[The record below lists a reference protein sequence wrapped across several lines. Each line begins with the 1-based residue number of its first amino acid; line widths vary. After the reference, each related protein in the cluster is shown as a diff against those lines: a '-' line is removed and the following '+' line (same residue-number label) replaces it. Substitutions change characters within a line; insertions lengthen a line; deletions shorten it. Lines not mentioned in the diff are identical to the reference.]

1 MQLTRL
7 AVHRP
12 LAVLMGLLA
21 LVLLGGVAY
30 TFLKVDRLPPISIPV
45 VSVSVSYPNAS
56 ADDVEQLVTEP
67 VENALAGMPGV
78 AHINST
84 SSEGVARV
92 TVQLADGT
100 DVDAAAIEVGRRL
113 AAIGNSLPSDAGS
126 PSINKADPNASPI
139 LNVALTGAPSD
150 QLYDIASSQL
160 QPQLQSVPGVASVN
174 INGGLQREIQVRVD
188 YNRLAGY
195 GLSVQQVAT
204 ALQTA
209 NVSAPAGSLEEGAQ
223 VLNVRSVG
231 RFESADQLGGIV
243 ISDTSSGPV
252 YVRDVASVTDTYK
265 PVTQVQRFDGQDA
278 VGLVVVKQSDANAI
292 TVADAVRAELQRQ
305 QSLLPS
311 GTSVQV
317 TNDSSVFTRASLDA
331 IQHDL
336 GISIFLVAT
345 IILLFLHEWR
355 NTLIVLL
362 AIPTSLVSTFLV
374 MYALGFSLNIMSLM
388 ALALM
393 IGILV
398 DDSIVVLEN
407 IHRHLQLGKEPR
419 QAALDG
425 RSEIGMA
432 AIAITLADVVVYA
445 PIAFMSGNVG
455 QLFRQYGLTVV
466 AATLFSLL
474 ISFTLTPLLASRW
487 LRHGGKAGFMTR
499 FGHWWD
505 AHFDRLGGQVARVVP
520 TMVRARWVVL
530 GIGAGL
536 VVLSASLVPLHLI
549 GTEYA
554 PDEDDGNFTI
564 SMQAPAGASLSSIDD
579 GAREM
584 ELMVQQI
591 PEVQHVFSTVSES
604 AGGYGGGAGGRA
616 SIAVQLVPKDQRSR
630 SVFDIIN
637 QVRGM
642 SRQIPGMR
650 TSASVSS
657 PLGGAGGGSNSSMSI
672 TVMGPDL
679 DTLNQVTDEVET
691 TLADVRGLSDLQN
704 SSLAG
709 LPEVQVEL
717 DHDRMAQLGVTAQQ
731 VSTALRTTLGGS
743 VASELR
749 PTGKVQEDITLV
761 ASDTDRLDLNKLS
774 AIPVAG
780 ATTTN
785 GTPGPVVTLGQVA
798 TVKMG
803 TGAVQI
809 QRQDRNRAITLTGQ
823 AVGRPLA
830 DVVTDA
836 QAAIDRVP
844 MPAGYKV
851 VLGGQVERL
860 NSALAQLAQ
869 ALVLSL
875 VLEYMLLVALYE
887 SWLYPL
893 VRMLAIPLGLVGSF
907 LGLYLTGNTI
917 NIYSLIGFI
926 MAEGLVAKSG
936 ILLVDYTNTLRERG
950 MSRTDALA
958 EAARVRLRPILMTSA
973 TMIFGM
979 LPLAMKLE
987 AGAES
992 RAPMAVVVIGGMLS
1006 STLLTLFVVP
1016 ALYTVFD
1023 DLQARFQRKPK
1034 TDAVAPAAV
1043 DVEAEISTP
1052 TVVPTG
1058 PGSVTR
1064 PVRPTLRPVRRVR
1077 PIRRQSVVVLAPRP
1091 ARPRRLVSKRAA

>member
-1 MQLTRL
+1 M
-7 AVHRP
+7 
-12 LAVLMGLLA
+12 
-21 LVLLGGVAY
+21 
-30 TFLKVDRLPPISIPV
+30 S
-45 VSVSVSYPNAS
+45 
-56 ADDVEQLVTEP
+56 
-67 VENALAGMPGV
+67 
-78 AHINST
+78 
-84 SSEGVARV
+84 RV

-100 DVDAAAIEVGRRL
+100 DVDAAAIEIGRRL
-113 AAIGNSLPSDAGS
+113 ASIGNSLPSDAGS

-139 LNVALTGAPSD
+139 LNVALTGAASD

-174 INGGLQREIQVRVD
+174 ISGGLQREIQVRVD
-188 YNRLAGY
+188 YARLSGY

-209 NVSAPAGSLEEGAQ
+209 NVSAPAGSVEEGAQ

-231 RFESADQLGGIV
+231 RFQSADQLGGIV
-243 ISDTSSGPV
+243 ITQTSSGPI
-252 YVRDVASVTDTYK
+252 YIRDVATVTDTYK

-305 QSLLPS
+305 QSLLPP

-317 TNDSSVFTRASLDA
+317 TNDSSVFTRSSLDA

-336 GISIFLVAT
+336 GISVFLVAT

-407 IHRHLQLGKEPR
+407 IHRHLQLGKNPR
-419 QAALDG
+419 EAALDG

-505 AHFDRLGGQVARVVP
+505 ARFDRLGGLVAGVVP

-530 GIGAGL
+530 GVGAGL

-564 SMQAPAGASLSSIDD
+564 SMQAPAGASLKSVDD
-579 GAREM
+579 GARQM

-604 AGGYGGGAGGRA
+604 GGGYGGGGAGGRA
-616 SIAVQLVPKDQRSR
+616 SIAVQLVPKDHRSR

-657 PLGGAGGGSNSSMSI
+657 PLGGGAGGSNSSMSI
-672 TVMGPDL
+672 TIMGPDL
-679 DTLNQVTDEVET
+679 DTLNQVTDEVQT

-704 SSLAG
+704 SSQAG
-709 LPEVQVEL
+709 LPEVQVQL

-731 VSTALRTTLGGS
+731 VSTALRTTLGGN

-761 ASDTDRLDLNKLS
+761 ASDTDRLDLNKLT

-780 ATTTN
+780 ASTTSAS
-785 GTPGPVVTLGQVA
+785 PGSVVTLGQVA

-830 DVVTDA
+830 DVVGDA
-836 QAAIDRVP
+836 QVAINRVP
-844 MPAGYKV
+844 LPAGYKV

-860 NSALAQLAQ
+860 NSALAQLGQ

-887 SWLYPL
+887 SFLYPL

-950 MSRTDALA
+950 MGRTEALA

-1023 DLQARFQRKPK
+1023 DLQARLQRKRK
-1034 TDAVAPAAV
+1034 TDAVADFA
-1043 DVEAEISTP
+1043 DVEGDLPADPIVKP
-1052 TVVPTG
+1052 
-1058 PGSVTR
+1058 
-1064 PVRPTLRPVRRVR
+1064 LRPMPRPARRAR
-1077 PIRRQSVVVLAPRP
+1077 RIRRQTVVLLAPRT
-1091 ARPRRLVSKRAA
+1091 ARPRRLESKRAA